1 MPPSCIT
8 ESGIIGISFGIE
20 NRGTGVGT
28 AEKLF
33 VPGMEFGDF
42 SMVGLGAGAFSFDDE
57 LPPSPVS
64 NMLVAR
70 FRNGT
75 QSL

>member
-1 MPPSCIT
+1 MLPSCMT

-20 NRGTGVGT
+20 SRGTGVGT
-28 AEKLF
+28 AGKLF
-33 VPGMEFGDF
+33 VPGIEFGDF
-42 SMVGLGAGAFSFDDE
+42 SMVGLGADAFSFDVE
-57 LPPSPVS
+57 LLPSPVS
-64 NMLVAR
+64 NILVAR